1 MAQPAARGRL
11 NPTIFD
17 KLVGGNVVSGVQSA
31 SEAGGGKAH
40 TLGGF
45 SDSEIERFN
54 ESGLRTSVKRE
65 LGWLL
70 NTTNLA
76 AAIDLD
82 PYPEV
87 KTSVLNYGVPDL
99 AGKSLTRRLVL
110 QRARDIRKALIS
122 FEPRLSEQSLNIDV
136 SDTIE
141 RENAVTFVIQGDI
154 RSAMRAIPVKLRTDV
169 EADTAAVTVR
179 E

>member
-1 MAQPAARGRL
+1 MSQPVARGRL

-17 KLVGGNVVSGVQSA
+17 KLIAGNVVSGVQSA
-31 SEAGGGKAH
+31 DEAAASRAH

-45 SDSEIERFN
+45 SDIEIERFN

-87 KTSVLNYGVPDL
+87 RTSVLNYGVPDL
-99 AGKSLTRRLVL
+99 AGKSITRRLVL
-110 QRARDIRKALIS
+110 QRARDIRKAVTA
-122 FEPRLSEQSLNIDV
+122 FEPRLAEQSLTIDV

-154 RSAMRAIPVKLRTDV
+154 RSAARA
-169 EADTAAVTVR
+169 AAVTVR